1 MSFLKSLFSRWQ
13 RHGNR
18 YQPVT
23 NWVDAGEEEDDLMRM
38 ASEDDS
44 PLFLDNDLH
53 LDEGAVFTAS
63 RNASLWQ
70 QSEQQN
76 ICRMTCVCGVPSARE
91 KISPC
96 LCFVALLTIMA
107 VSCVSIG
114 LGYYSMF
121 VLKPEPVIDKSIDS
135 FSIPNHQAYL
145 NFDAL
150 NLARRYNSSRMRFK
164 RDVSEQDE
172 PSIDYGSARLYE
184 EEEEEEEEEVR
195 VKRSNQI
202 VTSDMNQVVKRW
214 KMQVI
219 YLAVGDDNPNVF
231 TEERLKMIHK
241 VEKDIVTHPRWRE
254 FCLRDPRTA
263 SFDPAVRDHNS
274 CAPLNSLLSYFF
286 PSEDKRGQI
295 FYDGFGENLGD
306 IESALRLAMNHESF
320 YYFVDRKINKTYQ
333 KSHMLRTEVLFG
345 APLPGNRLEDCIK
358 LPLSLK
364 VTECNTC
371 QVTLTVLKI
380 VLSYHCH

>member
-1 MSFLKSLFSRWQ
+1 MSFLKSLFSRWH
-13 RHGNR
+13 RHGSR
-18 YQPVT
+18 YQPVN

-38 ASEDDS
+38 ASEADSTLFHDDS
-44 PLFLDNDLH
+44 LLVDD
-53 LDEGAVFTAS
+53 GAVFSAS
-63 RNASLWQ
+63 SNTGQWR
-70 QSEQQN
+70 QSEMRN
-76 ICRMTCVCGVPSARE
+76 ICRITCECGVPSVRE

-96 LCFVALLTIMA
+96 LCFVALLTIIA

-164 RDVSEQDE
+164 RDVSTQDG
-172 PSIDYGSARLYE
+172 PSIEHAGARLSEKE
-184 EEEEEEEEEVR
+184 EDVEEVR

-202 VTSDMNQVVKRW
+202 VTRDMNQVVKRW

-241 VEKDIVTHPRWRE
+241 IEKDIVLHPRWKE

-263 SFDPAVRDHNS
+263 NFDPAVRDHNS

-306 IESALRLAMNHESF
+306 IDSALHLAMNHESF
-320 YYFVDRKINKTYQ
+320 YYFVDSKINKTYQ
-333 KSHMLRTEVLFG
+333 KSHMMRTEVLFG
-345 APLPGNRLEDCIK
+345 APLPGKITEDC
-358 LPLSLK
+358 
-364 VTECNTC
+364 E
-371 QVTLTVLKI
+371 
-380 VLSYHCH
+380 